1 MSKSQIRLNNI
12 SQEKRVSNC
21 LTYYPISEHSF
32 DLNKQNFEAV
42 FNVIWRELT
51 NIPSLY
57 ACSDKLDMQH
67 VMSWKKRGFTTIR
80 HTMYQ
85 IKQAVVTICKN
96 IDIEPKLLLII
107 EEAFDYQTATTSN
120 KARVNI
126 RARGFW

>member
-1 MSKSQIRLNNI
+1 M
-12 SQEKRVSNC
+12 
-21 LTYYPISEHSF
+21 
-32 DLNKQNFEAV
+32 
-42 FNVIWRELT
+42 IWRELT

-57 ACSDKLDMQH
+57 ACSHKLDMQH
-67 VMSWKKRGFTTIR
+67 VMSWKKGGFTTIR

-96 IDIEPKLLLII
+96 IDIEPKLLLIT